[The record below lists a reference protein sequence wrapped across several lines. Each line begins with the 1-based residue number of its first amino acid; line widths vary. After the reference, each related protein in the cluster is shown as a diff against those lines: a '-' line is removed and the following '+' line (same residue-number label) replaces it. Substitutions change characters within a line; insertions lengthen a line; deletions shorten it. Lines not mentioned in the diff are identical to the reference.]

1 MIRSLLARC
10 VSKLTPGPLDVLVLR
25 VPGGE
30 GRVKTVRDEL
40 RGAGLWPKLPSGAI
54 VLVLP
59 VDVRVAVEPR
69 LKPAEDLGYGETKNR
84 VVDADVAAES
94 KRAICGATPSR

>member
-1 MIRSLLARC
+1 MIRTLLSRLAA
-10 VSKLTPGPLDVLVLR
+10 KLSPSPTDVLVLR
-25 VPGGE
+25 VPGDKQ
-30 GRVKTVRDEL
+30 RVDSVRADL
-40 RGAGLWPKLPSGAI
+40 RSLGLWPKLPNGAI

-59 VDVRVAVEPR
+59 DDVRVAVEPR

-84 VVDADVAAES
+84 TVDADAAAES